1 MDVVLLIIGFALLI
15 FGAERF
21 VEYAVGF
28 SNRLKVPSILIGL
41 TVVAFGTSLP
51 EFSVS
56 LISAIEGA
64 NDIAV
69 ANVVGSNIF
78 NLAAILGVCGIV
90 APIAISKD
98 CTKRDLPISLFGAIM
113 LIVFGL
119 TTRVLNI
126 YTAGFLFLCF
136 VGIMTLQIRTSLRV
150 GGDASEVIET
160 QNASKHSMLVI
171 VVGILLSL
179 CGIVLGGKFVVD
191 SAISIAESFGVSER
205 IIGLT
210 IASIGTS
217 LPELVTSVIATM
229 KKQNDIAV
237 GNVIGSN
244 IFNIF
249 FILGF
254 TGMINPMSLSTGSI
268 RDCIFLCVLSGLF
281 FIPALRG
288 KLGRIWSALF
298 LILYV
303 GYIAISIITP

>member
-1 MDVVLLIIGFALLI
+1 MDIVLLIIGFALLI
-15 FGAERF
+15 YGAERF
-21 VEYAVGF
+21 VEFAVCF
-28 SNRLKVPSILIGL
+28 SKRLKVPSILIGL

-56 LISAIEGA
+56 LISALENA

-78 NLAAILGVCGIV
+78 NLAAILGICGIIS
-90 APIAISKD
+90 PIIINND
-98 CTKRDLPISLFGAIM
+98 CTKRDLPISLLGAIL

-119 TTRVLNI
+119 TSKILNI
-126 YTAGFLFLCF
+126 YSAGFLFLCF
-136 VGIMTLQIRTSLRV
+136 VAIMAIQIRGSLRN
-150 GGDASEVIET
+150 AQNTSEEIEEST
-160 QNASKHSMLVI
+160 KPKYSMLVLI
-171 VVGILLSL
+171 LGIILSL

-191 SAISIAESFGVSER
+191 SAISIAKNLGIDER

-217 LPELVTSVIATM
+217 LPELVTSVIATI

-249 FILGF
+249 FILGV
-254 TGMINPMSLSTGSI
+254 TGMINPISLSSGSI
-268 RDCIFLCVLSGLF
+268 QDSIFLCILSVLF
-281 FIPALRG
+281 FIPALRQR
-288 KLGRIWSALF
+288 LGRIWGAIF

-303 GYIAISIITP
+303 GYITSNICA

>member
-15 FGAERF
+15 YGAERF

-56 LISAIEGA
+56 LISALEGA

-90 APIAISKD
+90 SPIAISKD

-119 TTRVLNI
+119 TTKVLNI

-136 VGIMTLQIRTSLRV
+136 VGIMTLQIRTSLQACA
-150 GGDASEVIET
+150 GDDASDVLET
-160 QNASKHSMLVI
+160 QNASQHSMLVI
-171 VVGILLSL
+171 IVGILLSL

-191 SAISIAESFGVSER
+191 SAISIAESFGISER

-254 TGMINPMSLSTGSI
+254 TGMINPMNLSTGSI

-288 KLGRIWSALF
+288 KLGRIWGALF

-303 GYIAISIITP
+303 GYIAINI

>member
-15 FGAERF
+15 YGAERF

-28 SNRLKVPSILIGL
+28 SYRLKVPSILIGL

-56 LISAIEGA
+56 LISALENA

-78 NLAAILGVCGIV
+78 NLAAILGICGIIS
-90 APIAISKD
+90 PIVINSD
-98 CTKRDLPISLFGAIM
+98 CTKRDLPISLFGALL
-113 LIVFGL
+113 LIIFGV
-119 TTRVLNI
+119 TCKTLNI
-126 YTAGFLFLCF
+126 YSAGFLFLCF
-136 VGIMTLQIRTSLRV
+136 LAVTALQIRCSLRN
-150 GGDASEVIET
+150 A
-160 QNASKHSMLVI
+160 QNTLEAFDDSKQPKHSMLVLI
-171 VVGILLSL
+171 LGIILSL

-191 SAISIAESFGVSER
+191 SAISIAQNLGIEER

-217 LPELVTSVIATM
+217 LPELVTSVIATI

-249 FILGF
+249 FILGV
-254 TGMINPMSLSTGSI
+254 TGMINPISLSSGSI
-268 RDCIFLCVLSGLF
+268 QDSIFLCILSVLF
-281 FIPALRG
+281 FIPALRQRF
-288 KLGRIWSALF
+288 GRIWGAIF
-298 LILYV
+298 IILYV
-303 GYIAISIITP
+303 GYITSNICA

>member
-1 MDVVLLIIGFALLI
+1 MNIILLIIGFALLI
-15 FGAERF
+15 YGAERF
-21 VEYAVGF
+21 VEFAVSF
-28 SNRLKVPSILIGL
+28 SNRLKVSSILIGL

-56 LISAIEGA
+56 LISALENA

-78 NLAAILGVCGIV
+78 NLAAILGVCGIIS
-90 APIAISKD
+90 PIVINSD
-98 CTKRDLPISLFGAIM
+98 CTKRDLPISILGAIL
-113 LIVFGL
+113 LIIFGL
-119 TTRVLNI
+119 TSKMLNI
-126 YTAGFLFLCF
+126 YSAGFLFLCF
-136 VGIMTLQIRTSLRV
+136 VAIMAIQIRGSQRNAQNTSEAF
-150 GGDASEVIET
+150 DDSK
-160 QNASKHSMLVI
+160 QPKHSMLVLI
-171 VVGILLSL
+171 LGIILSL

-191 SAISIAESFGVSER
+191 SAISIAQNLGIDER

-217 LPELVTSVIATM
+217 LPELVTSVIATI

-249 FILGF
+249 FILGV
-254 TGMINPMSLSTGSI
+254 TGMINPISLSSGSI
-268 RDCIFLCVLSGLF
+268 QDSIFLCILSGLF
-281 FIPALRG
+281 FIPALRQR
-288 KLGRIWSALF
+288 LGRIWGAIF

-303 GYIAISIITP
+303 GYITSNICA